1 MTLAVVDAG
10 VALKWFIGARPG
22 EDDVDAAM
30 RLQSAVAGADRGGQ
44 FRYMLR

>member
-1 MTLAVVDAG
+1 VTLAAVDAG
-10 VALKWFIGARPG
+10 DALKWFIGARPG

-30 RLQSAVAGADRGGQ
+30 RLLWAVAGADRGGQ